1 MIKDI
6 SGVPLIVLIVAT
18 IIDMGLVTIA
28 FKSFIKNG
36 K

>member
-6 SGVPLIVLIVAT
+6 SGVPLIILIIAT
-18 IIDMGLVTIA
+18 ILDMGLVA
-28 FKSFIKNG
+28 VSFRDFLKN